1 MRPSCR
7 GKYGQILSNTVKYKQ
22 IHGHIIIYIQIC
34 VKLTHPELVTELV
47 QDTFAE
53 TTSSFRSTHQC
64 CTRSDSE
71 FRTICTEHPKECER
85 VQSCSYIRAGRNSP
99 RYSFVGPPGPKIS
112 ALRND
117 FSASK
122 ALLCWVTRVSVKPRR
137 NVVQF
142 STLLRCGGRIIK
154 MLRIF
159 NASSIMR
166 AGITYSFDVSWYA
179 ASTCCLNFLNTVCSS
194 TTFAD
199 TSNCFMFMGRSSED
213 TFAGNPSRASRAC

>member
-1 MRPSCR
+1 MRPTCG
-7 GKYGQILSNTVKYKQ
+7 GKYGQILSNTGKYQQ

-34 VKLTHPELVTELV
+34 VTFTHPELVTELV
-47 QDTFAE
+47 QDTFVE
-53 TTSSFRSTHQC
+53 TTNSLRSTHQC
-64 CTRSDSE
+64 CTRSESE
-71 FRTICTEHPKECER
+71 FRTICTEPPLKCER
-85 VQSCSYIRAGRNSP
+85 VQTCSYIRAGRYSP

-179 ASTCCLNFLNTVCSS
+179 
-194 TTFAD
+194 
-199 TSNCFMFMGRSSED
+199 
-213 TFAGNPSRASRAC
+213 